1 MPANNS
7 PLPSSF
13 DNAEFEEESGF
24 GRLTRRMREEPLI
37 PLGCL
42 ATCAALY
49 AAQRSI
55 KAGDKHRTNR
65 MFRLRIAAQGFTI
78 VAMMVGAKYWEGD
91 RKKRKEFEDALKEK
105 KATEKRDA
113 WIKELEVRDQEEK
126 DIQALRDKKRQAR
139 AAAMSSPAD
148 AKRKE
153 EDSKKDDLEAE
164 KKAKKAGVLEAL
176 AGLGKK

>member
-1 MPANNS
+1 
-7 PLPSSF
+7 
-13 DNAEFEEESGF
+13 
-24 GRLTRRMREEPLI
+24 
-37 PLGCL
+37 
-42 ATCAALY
+42 
-49 AAQRSI
+49 
-55 KAGDKHRTNR
+55 